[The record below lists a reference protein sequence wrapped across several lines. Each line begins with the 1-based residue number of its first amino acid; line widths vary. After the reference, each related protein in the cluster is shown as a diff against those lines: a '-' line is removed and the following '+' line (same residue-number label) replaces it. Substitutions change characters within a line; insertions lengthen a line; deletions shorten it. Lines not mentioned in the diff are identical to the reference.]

1 MSDYSKSFL
10 IIGNLKIRCQTV
22 EISYYIYEKSLKSR
36 YSLFEILFSI
46 SLIDKGTL
54 QPDSCMDFSILS
66 SNSNIRA
73 SGQPNNLSKT
83 SAQQPNHCT
92 LPAIR
97 ALPHS
102 HTFFYPLRSHL
113 AKLSGY
119 FGELLG
125 RSHPHQRHMPYVPAI
140 LFRKARCTLY
150 LLCREYLRQCIKA
163 HYMCFP
169 LMEYGRFY
177 VIFI

>member
-73 SGQPNNLSKT
+73 SGQPNNLSKNIRSATKSLYPPSNKGST
-83 SAQQPNHCT
+83 S
-92 LPAIR
+92 LSYIF
-97 ALPHS
+97 LS
-102 HTFFYPLRSHL
+102 LRSHL

-150 LLCREYLRQCIKA
+150 LFVQRVFAPMY
-163 HYMCFP
+163 
-169 LMEYGRFY
+169 
-177 VIFI
+177 